1 MLREHS
7 LIEFLTLT
15 ETASDKESSQ
25 EGASLIY
32 GMLCHGIEVAGG
44 FPQQTVRLLRDAS
57 NVAKIFPLKFVFE
70 EFSNQ
75 FYPLQIEE
83 TFESNMF
90 SFLA

>member
-25 EGASLIY
+25 EDASLVC
-32 GMLCHGIEVAGG
+32 GMLCHGIEVVEG
-44 FPQQTVRLLRDAS
+44 FLQQTVRLLHDAS
-57 NVAKIFPLKFVFE
+57 NVAKIFPLKFISE
-70 EFSNQ
+70 EFGNP
-75 FYPLQIEE
+75 FYPLQTEE
-83 TFESNMF
+83 TSESNMF